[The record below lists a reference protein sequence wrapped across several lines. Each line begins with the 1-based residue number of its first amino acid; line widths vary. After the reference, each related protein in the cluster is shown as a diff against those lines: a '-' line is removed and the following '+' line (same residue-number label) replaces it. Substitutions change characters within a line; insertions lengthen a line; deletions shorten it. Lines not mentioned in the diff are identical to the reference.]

1 VINHSFKEGATH
13 EETEGLSRAMVSR
26 SDIDMEEIKEA
37 YAQLYGIKLA
47 DEIAKSTRG
56 YFRDSLLSLAGEAK
70 A

>member
-1 VINHSFKEGATH
+1 
-13 EETEGLSRAMVSR
+13 
-26 SDIDMEEIKEA
+26 MEEIKEA